1 MRISDWSSDVCSSD
15 LRKLSHF
22 LGIDPAYGE
31 PIQGQRYAVGQEFKP
46 HTDYFDPKGSD
57 FATYCATAGNRSWTL
72 MVYLNQP
79 EAGGATRFIKIGK
92 TIQPEPGKLLAWN
105 NRISPGHYNPAT
117 LHHGLKVRAGVNYKI
132 GRASSRERKC
142 QYVSIRVGAGTLQ

>member
-15 LRKLSHF
+15 L
-22 LGIDPAYGE
+22 
-31 PIQGQRYAVGQEFKP
+31 
-46 HTDYFDPKGSD
+46 
-57 FATYCATAGNRSWTL
+57 SWTL

-105 NRISPGHYNPAT
+105 NRLSPGHYNPAT
-117 LHHGLKVRAGVNYKI
+117 LHHGMKVRAGVKYIITKW
-132 GRASSRERKC
+132 RSEER
-142 QYVSIRVGAGTLQ
+142 RVGKECVSTCRSRWAPYN